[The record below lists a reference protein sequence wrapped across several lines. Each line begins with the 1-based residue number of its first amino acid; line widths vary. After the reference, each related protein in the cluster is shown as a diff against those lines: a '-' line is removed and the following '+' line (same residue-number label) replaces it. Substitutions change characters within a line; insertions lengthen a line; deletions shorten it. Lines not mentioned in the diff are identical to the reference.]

1 MVFKMNPLNIQNFK
15 LIKLMNNHI
24 VSTGTANPGK
34 AIPQN
39 TIKNFMKIAHA
50 LEDGEARKMNFIYK
64 HSGINSRHSVLDDF
78 NFDDPSKFSFF
89 PQNKQLEPFPGTN
102 QRMLIFKETAPAL
115 AISAIKEC
123 ISSSPYEADEIT
135 HLILVSCTGMY
146 APGVELE
153 IIEKMGLKET
163 VERYCIH
170 FMGCY
175 AAFTAIKMAD
185 RFCDSDPEAKVMI
198 VCVELCTI
206 HFQKIYNEDNLLANA
221 LFGDGAAAALV
232 SANPSGM
239 RIKSYQSNL
248 VKEGEGDMAWHIGDF
263 GFEMKLSKY
272 IPGLLEKGIEALRD
286 KLEVKFNLSSIKNF
300 AIHPGGK
307 LILKKVEESFGIAPS
322 QNSHAHNILGQF
334 GNMSS
339 ATILFVLDSILKSPG
354 QLGDTLAMG
363 FGPGLTLETLLL
375 EKI

>member
-1 MVFKMNPLNIQNFK
+1 
-15 LIKLMNNHI
+15 MNNHI

-39 TIKNFMKIAHA
+39 TIKEFMKIAHG
-50 LEDGEARKMNFIYK
+50 LETDEVRKLNFIYK

-78 NFDDPSKFSFF
+78 NFAEPSKFTFF
-89 PQNKQLEPFPGTN
+89 PANKQLDPFPSTK
-102 QRMLIFKETAPAL
+102 QRMLLFQQTAPAL
-115 AISAIKEC
+115 AITAIAQC
-123 ISSSPYEADEIT
+123 LSSSPYEAKDIT

-146 APGVELE
+146 APGVELQ
-153 IIEKMGLKET
+153 IIEEMGLNDT

-185 RFCDSDPEAKVMI
+185 RFCDSDPDAKILV
-198 VCVELCTI
+198 VSVELCTI
-206 HFQKIYNEDNLLANA
+206 HFQKTYNEDNLLANA
-221 LFGDGAAAALV
+221 LFGDGAAAALI
-232 SANPSGM
+232 SAQPSGL

-248 VKEGEGDMAWHIGDF
+248 VKEGEGDMAWHIGDY

-272 IPGLLEKGIEALRD
+272 IPGLLERGIEALRE
-286 KLEVKFNLSSIKNF
+286 KLEAKFQLSTIKNF

-307 LILKKVEESFGIAPS
+307 LILKKVEESFGISAC
-322 QNSHAHNILGQF
+322 QNQHAHDILGKF

-339 ATILFVLDSILKSPG
+339 ATILFVLDSILNSPN
-354 QLGDTLAMG
+354 QQGDTLAMG

>member
-1 MVFKMNPLNIQNFK
+1 MK
-15 LIKLMNNHI
+15 NHI
-24 VSTGTANPGK
+24 VSTGIANPGI

-39 TIKNFMKIAHA
+39 SIKEFMKIAHG
-50 LEDGEARKMNFIYK
+50 LEANEARKLNFIYR
-64 HSGINSRHSVLDDF
+64 HSGIQSRHSVLDDF
-78 NFDDPSKFSFF
+78 NYDDPSRFTFF
-89 PQNKQLEPFPGTN
+89 PKNRELNPFPGTK
-102 QRMLIFKETAPAL
+102 QRMKVFQQTAPAL
-115 AISAIKEC
+115 AISAIESC
-123 ISSSPYEADEIT
+123 LASSPYRAEEIT

-153 IIEKMGLKET
+153 IIEKLGMKDT

-185 RFCDSDPEAKVMI
+185 RFCDSDPEAKILV
-198 VCVELCTI
+198 VSVELCTI
-206 HFQKIYNEDNLLANA
+206 HFQKEYNEDNLLANA
-221 LFGDGAAAALV
+221 LFGDGAAAALI
-232 SANPSGM
+232 SAEPKGLQ
-239 RIKSYQSNL
+239 IKSYQSNL
-248 VKEGEGDMAWHIGDF
+248 VREGEGDMAWHIGDF

-272 IPGLLEKGIEALRD
+272 IPGLLEKGIEALRE
-286 KLEVKFNLSSIKNF
+286 KLEKKFNLSGIENF

-307 LILKKVEESFGIAPS
+307 LILKKVEESFGIQPE
-322 QNSHAHNILGQF
+322 QNQHAHDILGKY

-339 ATILFVLDSILKSPG
+339 ATILFVLDSLLYNPSPSG
-354 QLGDTLAMG
+354 NTLAMG

>member
-1 MVFKMNPLNIQNFK
+1 MK
-15 LIKLMNNHI
+15 NHI

-34 AIPQN
+34 AIPQD
-39 TIKNFMKIAHA
+39 TIKEFMKIAHG
-50 LEDGEARKMNFIYK
+50 LEDGEARKLNFIYR
-64 HSGINSRHSVLDDF
+64 HSGIDSRHSVLEDF
-78 NFDDPSKFSFF
+78 QYSDPSKFSFF
-89 PQNKQLEPFPGTN
+89 PKNKNLDPFPGTK
-102 QRMLIFKETAPAL
+102 QRMKVFQQTAPAL

-123 ISSSPYEADEIT
+123 LASSPYEAQEIT

-153 IIEKMGLKET
+153 IIEKLGLNET

-185 RFCDSDPEAKVMI
+185 RFCDSDPDAKILV
-198 VCVELCTI
+198 VSVELCTI
-206 HFQKIYNEDNLLANA
+206 HFQKTYNEDNLLANA
-221 LFGDGAAAALV
+221 LFGDGAAAALI
-232 SANPSGM
+232 SARPEGL

-248 VKEGEGDMAWHIGDF
+248 VREGEGDMAWHIGDF

-272 IPGLLEKGIEALRD
+272 IPGLLEKGIEALRE
-286 KLEVKFNLSSIKNF
+286 KLEAKFSLSGIKNY

-307 LILKKVEESFGIAPS
+307 LILKKVEESFGIKAE
-322 QNSHAHNILGQF
+322 QNQHAHDILGKY

-339 ATILFVLDSILKSPG
+339 TTILFVLDSILKSPG
-354 QLGDTLAMG
+354 QQGDTLAMG

-375 EKI
+375 EKL

>member
-1 MVFKMNPLNIQNFK
+1 
-15 LIKLMNNHI
+15 MNNHI
-24 VSTGTANPGK
+24 VSTGTANPGN

-39 TIKNFMKIAHA
+39 TIKRFMKIAHG
-50 LEDGEARKMNFIYK
+50 LEESEARKMNFIYK

-78 NFDDPSKFSFF
+78 NFNDPSKFSFF
-89 PQNKQLEPFPGTN
+89 PQNKNLEPFPKTSE
-102 QRMLIFKETAPAL
+102 RMLVFKETAPSL
-115 AISAIKEC
+115 AITAIQEC
-123 ISSSPYEADEIT
+123 ISSSPYEAREIT

-153 IIEKMGLKET
+153 IIEKMGMKDTL
-163 VERYCIH
+163 ERYCIH

-185 RFCDSDPEAKVMI
+185 RFCDSDPDAKVLI

-206 HFQKIYNEDNLLANA
+206 HFQKTYNEDNLLANA

-232 SANPSGM
+232 AAPPAGM

-248 VKEGEGDMAWHIGDF
+248 VKEGDSDMAWHIGDF

-286 KLEVKFNLSSIKNF
+286 KLEAKFELSSIKNF

-307 LILKKVEESFGIAPS
+307 LILKKVEESFGIEPS
-322 QNSHAHNILGQF
+322 QNQHAHNILSQF

-339 ATILFVLDSILKSPG
+339 ATILFVIDSILKHPG
-354 QLGDTLAMG
+354 EQGNTLAMG

-375 EKI
+375 EKL